1 MLLDYLPVRQG
12 SGRADGAVRGAL
24 DKPRPFKRGHFEV
37 LGAKGDGLCLEEAS
51 LKMAKAAPDAMRDDR
66 RGEGARS
73 VSRWGGHAPCLAP
86 PPYSSSEAG
95 ASTKRHILHIWAPAN
110 PRRDV
115 GALDRASLCPLR
127 ATLCA
132 VDRLRYIPLASS
144 EVMGAGAA

>member
-37 LGAKGDGLCLEEAS
+37 LGAKDDGLRLEEAP

-86 PPYSSSEAG
+86 RPYSSSEAG
-95 ASTKRHILHIWAPAN
+95 ASAKRHILHI
-110 PRRDV
+110 
-115 GALDRASLCPLR
+115 
-127 ATLCA
+127 
-132 VDRLRYIPLASS
+132 
-144 EVMGAGAA
+144 